1 VTFKTGDLL
10 IAQGTSSD
18 ISHAAAY
25 WNLGVLPRQAESEYD
40 FVTDEI
46 GIAEVILPP
55 RSSLV
60 GKTLVD
66 VQFGSRYKLTVLGIN
81 RPETTESLDLKETV
95 LRFGDSLLVQGPWSA
110 ILALRRRR
118 RDFVVMGAPEDM
130 VTASA
135 RGKAPIALLILA
147 GMLVAMITGL
157 LPVAAA
163 SMLAALLMI
172 LSGCLKI
179 DEAYEAIDWKSIVL
193 IAGMLPMSIALAEVG
208 LVDRVAQGLI
218 DLLGSSGPTMVLGG
232 LFILTSV
239 FTQVL
244 SNTTTTVLIAPIA
257 LAAAGSLGVQPYA
270 FMMGV
275 AVAASMAFATPVASP
290 VNTLVMGAG
299 GYRFSDY
306 ARTGLP
312 MILLTLVLSLL
323 ILPLLWPY

>member
-1 VTFKTGDLL
+1 
-10 IAQGTSSD
+10 
-18 ISHAAAY
+18 
-25 WNLGVLPRQAESEYD
+25 
-40 FVTDEI
+40 
-46 GIAEVILPP
+46 
-55 RSSLV
+55 
-60 GKTLVD
+60 
-66 VQFGSRYKLTVLGIN
+66 
-81 RPETTESLDLKETV
+81 
-95 LRFGDSLLVQGPWSA
+95 
-110 ILALRRRR
+110 
-118 RDFVVMGAPEDM
+118 M

-135 RGKAPIALLILA
+135 RTKAPIALLILA
-147 GMLVAMITGL
+147 GMLVVMITGL

-179 DEAYEAIDWKSIVL
+179 DEAYESIDWKSIVL

-208 LVDRVAQGLI
+208 LVDLVAQGLI

-257 LAAAGSLGVQPYA
+257 LAAASNLGVQPYA

-299 GYRFSDY
+299 SYRFSDY
-306 ARTGLP
+306 ARTGVP